1 MELHLDLV
9 GVESQIIISMNNF
22 QEEYILFELI
32 EANSIERLI
41 EEIEKGANLDI
52 KNNAFKTPLQ
62 VAVQLNLPELV
73 KVLIEAGAKVESPR
87 LIGQLAEL
95 VTDRIDEFPVEVLEI
110 LVEAGLD
117 INHPEEDEDTLLMDA
132 TMEDNLAL
140 VKKLV
145 ELGADPN
152 RLNRY
157 GEFALLSTRNKPEI
171 YKYLYPITDSTLR
184 KRIPWKFTW
193 TFD

>member
-1 MELHLDLV
+1 
-9 GVESQIIISMNNF
+9 MNNF
-22 QEEYILFELI
+22 QEEDILFELI

-41 EEIEKGANLDI
+41 EAINKGENLEI
-52 KNNAFKTPLQ
+52 KNHNFKTPLQ
-62 VAVQLNLPELV
+62 VAVKLNLPEVV

-95 VTDRIDEFPVEVLEI
+95 VTDRIDDFPVEVLEI

-117 INHPEEDEDTLLMDA
+117 INHPEEDEDTLLMEA

-145 ELGADPN
+145 EFGSDPN
-152 RLNRY
+152 RLNQY

-171 YKYLYPITDSTLR
+171 YKYLYPMTDSTLR

>member
-1 MELHLDLV
+1 
-9 GVESQIIISMNNF
+9 MNNF

-95 VTDRIDEFPVEVLEI
+95 VTDRIDDFPVEVLEI
-110 LVEAGLD
+110 LVESGLD
-117 INHPEEDEDTLLMDA
+117 INHPEEDEDTLLMNA
-132 TMEDNLAL
+132 TMEDNLAI

-145 ELGADPN
+145 ELGSDPN

-157 GEFALLSTRNKPEI
+157 GEFALLSTRNQPEI
-171 YKYLYPITDSTLR
+171 YKYLYPITNSTLR